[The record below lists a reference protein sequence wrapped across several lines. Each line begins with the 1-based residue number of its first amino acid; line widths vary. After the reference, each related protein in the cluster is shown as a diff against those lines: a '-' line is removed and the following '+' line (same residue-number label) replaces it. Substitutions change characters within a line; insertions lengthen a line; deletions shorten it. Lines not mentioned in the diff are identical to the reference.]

1 MTLLVLCILVILVSL
16 GVILITKEN
25 NLRAYAVF
33 AVAIFHLC
41 LSIYLLTSS
50 VLNIDAL
57 SKLILITLSILY
69 LGVTF
74 HGIGYFSRCQFTNNN
89 KVVTL
94 SLVVFIVFATLM
106 VIANELISMWIFL
119 ETASL
124 ACTPLIYYNKNKAS
138 IEATWKYLFLCS
150 IGIVLALIGMLF
162 ISYSAII
169 AGASDTSLTFTN
181 ILSNDKYFNPTWL
194 KISFVFMFIG
204 FATKTGLFPLHSW
217 KADAYSVEP
226 GIFGALMAGGV
237 TSLSWL
243 ALMRLIQIMNAA
255 GESVLVHT
263 VLIFFGIISILY
275 ASIAMLNQLDIKKV
289 LAYSSIEHMGIIALG
304 LGVGGIGIFGALF
317 HIFNNAL
324 LKGAIFIAV
333 GNIRRAYGQKTT
345 EFISGALSKI
355 PISGSIFLIAFLAVV
370 GTPPFGSFFSMFSIL
385 QGVLAHSPLVSL
397 FFMFGLIVAFIG
409 MGKTFLGASRGKP
422 PKVETGYK
430 DTIGMYLSP
439 LIFLCIIL
447 IIGLSMPD
455 IFKKL
460 IMDAAFLLE
469 GNL

>member
-1 MTLLVLCILVILVSL
+1 MVILVLCILVLGVAL
-16 GVILITKEN
+16 GVILIAKSN
-25 NLRAYAVF
+25 NLRAYTVL
-33 AVAIFHLC
+33 AVALFHFC
-41 LSIYLLTSS
+41 LSIYLLISE
-50 VLNIDAL
+50 VLSIDAL

-69 LGVTF
+69 LGIAF
-74 HGIGYFSRCQFTNNN
+74 HGIAYFSKCQFTNNN
-89 KVVTL
+89 KIVTF
-94 SLVVFIVFATLM
+94 SLVIFILFATLM
-106 VIANELISMWIFL
+106 VIANDLISMWIFL

-124 ACTPLIYYNKNKAS
+124 ACTPLIYYNENKAS

-169 AGASDTSLTFTN
+169 VGASDTSLSFTN
-181 ILSNDKYFNPTWL
+181 ILLNDKNFNQTWL

-237 TSLSWL
+237 TSISWL

-255 GESVLVHT
+255 GESILVHS
-263 VLIFFGIISILY
+263 VLIFFGIISILF
-275 ASIAMLNQLDIKKV
+275 ASISMFNQLDIKKI

-304 LGVGGIGIFGALF
+304 FGVGGIGIFGALF

-324 LKGAIFIAV
+324 LKGAVFIAV
-333 GNIRRAYGQKTT
+333 GNIRRAYSQKTT
-345 EFISGALSKI
+345 DFIRGAINKI
-355 PISGSIFLIAFLAVV
+355 PISGTIFLIAFLAIV
-370 GTPPFGSFFSMFSIL
+370 GTPPFGSFFSIFSIL
-385 QGVLAHSPLVSL
+385 QGSIAYSLIVSL
-397 FFMFGLIVAFIG
+397 LFMLGLILAFMG
-409 MGKTFLGASRGKP
+409 MGKTIFNASKGIP
-422 PKVETGYK
+422 QSVETGYK

-439 LIFLCIIL
+439 LVFLCIIL
-447 IIGLSMPD
+447 IMGLNMPD

-460 IMDAAFLLE
+460 LMDAAVLLE